1 MFPLSQSR
9 AIVLVR
15 MGIVDRTKRLV
26 GLAVPEEAPYVCQ
39 ACEVRLD
46 AQYQVC
52 PECGG
57 YDIRRLDWNR
67 ED

>member
-1 MFPLSQSR
+1 
-9 AIVLVR
+9 

-26 GLAVPEEAPYVCQ
+26 GLTVPEEAPYVCQ

-67 ED
+67 EN